1 MTYEALFKE
10 GVGVLEGQFLLKVS
24 RDRLEALL
32 APGKGGKAVNIRELD
47 LEALHEEMRA
57 AGVVYGLLATP
68 EAKSDATYVVARGVG
83 AVNGENAR
91 IKSHVKPGGLP
102 SGKPPGPPAGAAQV
116 NPAKPQGSDQDKVD
130 FHELNTIVN
139 VPKDKLLLEKIPLT
153 EGRPGTTVT
162 GETISP
168 KPGKDLAIKTGP
180 GITVS
185 PDGSHGF
192 AAVEGEF
199 VLVDGKAAVLVEHT
213 VSGDVDYNVGNISF
227 VGQRLLVNGA
237 VQPGFKVKCKG
248 DVFIGQGLQ
257 YSAAV
262 TAGGNLEIKG
272 GAIGHEIVIK
282 CWGNVVANFLDNVG
296 RLEVKG
302 ELTVTESM
310 IGVRGM
316 VGGNIRVLGGQGV
329 LAGGQFVVG
338 GSVFVKEL
346 GSEDEVQTEL
356 SVGVNPA
363 LEEKKAALTQE
374 KELWAERM
382 NELIRN
388 TTGLKAKQKEKG
400 AAFPAEQ
407 LALLKK
413 YNQML
418 PGVMERVNQL
428 TEAEEKLEAEIE
440 QAASEAIYVYGDL
453 YPGAKITIGGVTR
466 LLTSHEHGVVIHFDR
481 ENRQIHCRTM
491 TPEEKQGASG

>member
-1 MTYEALFKE
+1 
-10 GVGVLEGQFLLKVS
+10 
-24 RDRLEALL
+24 
-32 APGKGGKAVNIRELD
+32 
-47 LEALHEEMRA
+47 
-57 AGVVYGLLATP
+57 
-68 EAKSDATYVVARGVG
+68 
-83 AVNGENAR
+83 
-91 IKSHVKPGGLP
+91 
-102 SGKPPGPPAGAAQV
+102 
-116 NPAKPQGSDQDKVD
+116 
-130 FHELNTIVN
+130 
-139 VPKDKLLLEKIPLT
+139 
-153 EGRPGTTVT
+153 
-162 GETISP
+162 
-168 KPGKDLAIKTGP
+168 
-180 GITVS
+180 
-185 PDGSHGF
+185 
-192 AAVEGEF
+192 
-199 VLVDGKAAVLVEHT
+199 
-213 VSGDVDYNVGNISF
+213 
-227 VGQRLLVNGA
+227 GQRLFVNGA

-302 ELTVTESM
+302 DLTVTESM
-310 IGVRGM
+310 IGGRGM

-382 NELIRN
+382 NELLRN
-388 TTGLKAKQKEKG
+388 TTGLKVKQKEKG

-428 TEAEEKLEAEIE
+428 TEAEEKMEAEIE

-466 LLTSHEHGVVIHFDR
+466 ALTSHEHGVVIHFDR
-481 ENRQIHCRTM
+481 EKRQIHCRTM
-491 TPEEKQGASG
+491 TPEEKQGGSG